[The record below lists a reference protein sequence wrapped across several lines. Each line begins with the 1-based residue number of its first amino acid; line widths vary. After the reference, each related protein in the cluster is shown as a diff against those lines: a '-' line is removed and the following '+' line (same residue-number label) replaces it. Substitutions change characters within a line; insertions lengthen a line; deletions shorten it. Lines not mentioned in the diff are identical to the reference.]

1 MFDKYVDK
9 TLEFKRKKCREL
21 VPTSPL
27 NAVIS
32 LCMLLDTFATNEF
45 GVSYYYTIHCTL
57 YIVLHIQNLILHV
70 HSNNV
75 HSYGLIIRCG

>member
-1 MFDKYVDK
+1 MFDKYVEK

-21 VPTSPL
+21 VPVSPL

-45 GVSYYYTIHCTL
+45 GVSKSTVHACV
-57 YIVLHIQNLILHV
+57 YISGNL
-70 HSNNV
+70 
-75 HSYGLIIRCG
+75 YGLNRCGS